1 MNDLSDDLKKEISL
15 NPNICKGKACIKG
28 TRILISVILDC
39 LAEGMTEE
47 EILSEYPSLKKG
59 DSLIAIKYAA
69 SLAREEIIPLI
80 ENIEA

>member
-1 MNDLSDDLKKEISL
+1 VNDLSDDWKKEISL
-15 NPNICKGKACIKG
+15 NPNICNGKACIKG
-28 TRILISVILDC
+28 TRVLISVILDC

-47 EILSEYPSLKKG
+47 EILSEYPSLRKG